1 MRFKV
6 SNCETMKRR
15 GGSSRRLARLYA
27 NRELTQDDDYN
38 QNDVILSNEEDYLK
52 AKKQ

>member
-15 GGSSRRLARLYA
+15 RGLA
-27 NRELTQDDDYN
+27 QDDDYK
-38 QNDVILSNEEDYLK
+38 QNDVIPSNDEDYLK